1 MLTVA
6 LLANVTGAA
15 REFETDARKPKPT
28 PAPTS
33 APFSSPQLVSI
44 NGYAQ
49 DAEEPFISRDGA
61 ILFFDNSNDPTR
73 NSNTDIFWA
82 TRVDDVTFQ
91 YQGPIAGVDTAG
103 ALEGVPSMDLN
114 NNFYFISPRN
124 YVAPDFA
131 TIYAGPFS
139 NGDVSS
145 VAPVAGISRRKAGR
159 VNFDAEISADG
170 NTLYFVDSVFKNNQ
184 PSTATV
190 QIAHKNG
197 SAFVRDP
204 HSTKITAHINSGRL
218 QYAPDV
224 SPSELEL
231 FFNRAGPGGTA
242 IYMASRTDR
251 SMPFSKPQKIAAI
264 TGFAEGPS
272 ISPDGKSLYYHHQD
286 ADGVFRIYRVT
297 RP

>member
-1 MLTVA
+1 MIGST
-6 LLANVTGAA
+6 TA
-15 REFETDARKPKPT
+15 RGFEADARKLKPTAAPT
-28 PAPTS
+28 PAP
-33 APFSSPQLVSI
+33 FSNPQLVTI

-49 DAEEPFISRDGA
+49 DAEEPFISRDGN
-61 ILFFDNSNDPTR
+61 ILFFDNSNDPAR
-73 NSNTDIFWA
+73 NPNTDIFWA
-82 TRVDDVTFQ
+82 TRVDDLTFQ
-91 YQGPIAGVDTAG
+91 YQGPISGVDTAG

-131 TIYAGPFS
+131 TIYAGTFS

-145 VAPVAGISRRKAGR
+145 VALVAGISRRKAGR

-170 NTLYFVDSVFKNNQ
+170 NTLYFVDSVFRNNQ
-184 PSTATV
+184 PSTANIEV
-190 QIAHKNG
+190 AHKNG
-197 SAFVRDP
+197 NAFRRDP
-204 HSTKITAHINSGRL
+204 HSAKLMAHINSGRL

-224 SPSELEL
+224 SASELEL
-231 FFNRAGPGGTA
+231 FFNRAGSDGTP
-242 IYMASRTDR
+242 IYTAARADI
-251 SMPFSKPQKIAAI
+251 SMPFGKPQKVDAI

-286 ADGVFRIYRVT
+286 ADAVFRIYRVT